1 MEPPPQLLE
10 SCFVFTNKWS
20 SWRCSAPFLYTKRCR
35 GLMPDLLHIC
45 DLGILSIAL
54 ASASRLVLLKRY
66 LHFLE
71 FAFALYALQCCL
83 LCSI

>member
-1 MEPPPQLLE
+1 
-10 SCFVFTNKWS
+10 
-20 SWRCSAPFLYTKRCR
+20 
-35 GLMPDLLHIC
+35 MPDLLHIC